1 MGWKSSPI
9 FGVKIKK
16 NKFHHLDSVADNVP
30 LSSVSAARKS
40 SSNFP
45 EREKKNAIEK
55 RETPQDRK
63 VIHVGNDSHVGVA
76 GVV

>member
-1 MGWKSSPI
+1 M
-9 FGVKIKK
+9 
-16 NKFHHLDSVADNVP
+16 KFHHLDSVADNVP

-45 EREKKNAIEK
+45 EREKIAVEK

-63 VIHVGNDSHVGVA
+63 VIHVGNDFHVGVA
-76 GVV
+76 GVF